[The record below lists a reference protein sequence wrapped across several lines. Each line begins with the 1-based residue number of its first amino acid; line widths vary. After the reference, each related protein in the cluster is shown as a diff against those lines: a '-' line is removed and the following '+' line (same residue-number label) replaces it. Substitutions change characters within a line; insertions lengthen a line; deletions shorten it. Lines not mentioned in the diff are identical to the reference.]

1 MNHHLHALPDLL
13 PQELSGPGTPQ
24 PRIAGPQIL
33 DPVAALST
41 PEPPWRDEVGHLN
54 GSTGGTASG
63 GQPADEG
70 NWSSLKERC
79 RVKGGFAGF
88 WGLDWA

>member
-41 PEPPWRDEVGHLN
+41 PEPPL
-54 GSTGGTASG
+54 
-63 GQPADEG
+63 
-70 NWSSLKERC
+70 
-79 RVKGGFAGF
+79 AGRSR
-88 WGLDWA
+88 APK